1 MATKRTRKRT
11 AKKRGR
17 PAKKQESAD
26 FLSKYAVNIVGI
38 VMAVWALLGL
48 FQAGIVGIF
57 IINLTRIFVG
67 ALYPIGLAAIMAGG
81 IWLAGFSRLPKVK
94 WRHLFGTCMILLGI
108 LTILSLA
115 EYFQTAQPV
124 DFVTVNWG
132 KLTDDMT
139 SSNTTS
145 NIGGGILSAIC
156 FVFLHMLVGN
166 IGVGIVS
173 VLLIVAGG
181 FVLFNISFN
190 KAFIGIRKAVTVGF
204 QTAVEIKDRV
214 SRFKANRSSSKPA
227 GEIPKKEVSS
237 PKQPKSSEEQQSFS
251 TSAITIS
258 GMPVADEAKQQ
269 PASSAAAKKDTAEKP
284 AKKQASDV
292 DLVNVQEDDS
302 YRLPTPDLLTQMS
315 QDDQS
320 GELKSIDHNAKVL
333 QKTLDS
339 FGVKAEIKHV
349 SLGPS
354 VTKYE
359 IHPDIG
365 VKVSRIV
372 NLADDIALALAAK
385 DIRIEAPIPGKSLV
399 GIEVPNRKIATVSFR
414 DVVEHQPDRHGHLL
428 QVPLGKDVNGNV
440 ITADLTK
447 MPHLLIAGSTGSGK
461 SVAINGIITSILLNA
476 RPSQV
481 KLMLIDPKKVELG
494 VYNGIPHLLSPVVSE
509 PKKAARA
516 LQKVV
521 SEMENRYELFAKYGQ
536 RKISTFNEFAAKN
549 NQENDVK
556 IQPMPYIVVIVDE
569 LADLMMTVSN
579 DVEAAI
585 IRLAQMGR
593 AAGIHMILATQ
604 RPSVDVIT
612 GLIKANVPSR
622 IAFAVS
628 SGIDSRTII
637 DTNGAEKLLG
647 RGDMLFLPIDSNT
660 PIRVQG
666 AFIPDKDVSRVVKF
680 ITDQQSADYDE
691 SMMVSDE
698 EIKQE
703 DEADSEDDLFD
714 DALSFVVNEQKAS
727 TSLLQRHFRI
737 GYNRAARLIDDLENR
752 GYIGPQNGS
761 KLGRFLKRN
770 RFEITLM
777 MANKKGRH
785 QFNLMSSLVY

>member
-1 MATKRTRKRT
+1 MKTKRTKQT
-11 AKKRGR
+11 SSKPVKKRGR
-17 PAKKQESAD
+17 PRKTTKKTGGQSS
-26 FLSKYAVNIVGI
+26 FLQKYTVNVIGGVVAI
-38 VMAVWALLGL
+38 LALLGL
-48 FQAGIVGIF
+48 FQAGIVGTLM
-57 IINLTRIFVG
+57 INIAKLFVG
-67 ALYPIGLAAIMAGG
+67 SLYPVFLLVG
-81 IWLAGFSRLPKVK
+81 IVVGIFLAGFSRFPKIPAK
-94 WRHLFGTCMILLGI
+94 YTWGTVLILLGVLLW
-108 LTILSLA
+108 LTLI
-115 EYFQTAQPV
+115 EYIQAAQPV
-124 DFVTVNWG
+124 DFINFNWQ
-132 KLTDDMT
+132 KLVDDVV
-139 SSNTTS
+139 SSNSDS
-145 NIGGGILSAIC
+145 NIGGGILAT
-156 FVFLHMLVGN
+156 
-166 IGVGIVS
+166 IGFYLAHVLFGKIGTGIVAS
-173 VLLIVAGG
+173 LIILIGG
-181 FVLFNISFN
+181 FILFDISFAKIFTGLRTCLTFIKTRAAAIRQQTDQKGSKKSARQPSPTTAANHPQTVEQPQNDDSEPN
-190 KAFIGIRKAVTVGF
+190 KLSA
-204 QTAVEIKDRV
+204 
-214 SRFKANRSSSKPA
+214 
-227 GEIPKKEVSS
+227 
-237 PKQPKSSEEQQSFS
+237 
-251 TSAITIS
+251 SAITIS
-258 GMPVADEAKQQ
+258 GMPVSDEAKQ
-269 PASSAAAKKDTAEKP
+269 SSKTVSKPTPLQESEK
-284 AKKQASDV
+284 ADDSADV
-292 DLVNVQEDDS
+292 NLVDVKEDDA
-302 YRLPTPDLLTQMS
+302 YKLPTTDLLTQIP

-320 GELKSIDHNAKVL
+320 SELQSIDHNAQVL

-359 IHPDIG
+359 LHPDIG

-385 DIRIEAPIPGKSLV
+385 DIRIEAPIPGKSLI

-414 DVVEHQPDRHGHLL
+414 DVVEHQPDNHGHVL

-461 SVAINGIITSILLNA
+461 SVAINGIITSILLHA
-476 RPSQV
+476 KPSQV

-521 SEMENRYELFAKYGQ
+521 SEMENRYELFAKFGQ
-536 RKISTFNEFAAKN
+536 RKISTYNDFVAKN
-549 NQENDVK
+549 NRENDTK

-698 EIKQE
+698 EIKEEDQE
-703 DEADSEDDLFD
+703 DSEDDLFN
-714 DALSFVVNEQKAS
+714 DALAFVVDQQKAS

-737 GYNRAARLIDDLENR
+737 GYNRAARLIDDLEKR
-752 GYIGPQNGS
+752 GYIGPQDGS
-761 KLGRFLKRN
+761 RPR
-770 RFEITLM
+770 
-777 MANKKGRH
+777 
-785 QFNLMSSLVY
+785 QVYKEKQE

>member
-1 MATKRTRKRT
+1 MKTKRTRSKSI
-11 AKKRGR
+11 KKRGR
-17 PAKKQESAD
+17 PTKTTKKPSNQSS
-26 FLSKYAVNIVGI
+26 FLQKYAINLIGGVVAIL
-38 VMAVWALLGL
+38 ALLGL
-48 FQAGIVGIF
+48 FQAGIVGTLM
-57 IINLTRIFVG
+57 INIAKLFVG
-67 ALYPIGLAAIMAGG
+67 SLFPVFLLVG
-81 IWLAGFSRLPKVK
+81 IVVGIFLAGFSRLPKIPARYG
-94 WRHLFGTCMILLGI
+94 WGTVLILLGLLLW
-108 LTILSLA
+108 LTLI
-115 EYFQTAQPV
+115 EYLQAAQPV
-124 DFVTVNWG
+124 DFINFNWQ
-132 KLTDDMT
+132 KLVDDVA
-139 SSNTTS
+139 SSNSDS
-145 NIGGGILSAIC
+145 NIGGGILATII
-156 FVFLHMLVGN
+156 FYLAHVLFGK
-166 IGVGIVS
+166 IGTGIVAS
-173 VLLIVAGG
+173 LIILIGG
-181 FVLFNISFN
+181 FILFDISFAKLFTGLRACLMFVKARIAAVRQHTAQKQTKKPN
-190 KAFIGIRKAVTVGF
+190 K
-204 QTAVEIKDRV
+204 QP
-214 SRFKANRSSSKPA
+214 SSSATISHPQSV
-227 GEIPKKEVSS
+227 EH
-237 PKQPKSSEEQQSFS
+237 PKSDDSEPNKLSA
-251 TSAITIS
+251 SAITIS
-258 GMPVADEAKQQ
+258 GMPVTDEAKQ
-269 PASSAAAKKDTAEKP
+269 PVKTPTKP
-284 AKKQASDV
+284 ATPKKAEEPDTSSEVNLVDV
-292 DLVNVQEDDS
+292 KEDDA
-302 YRLPTPDLLTQMS
+302 YRLPTTDLLTQIP

-320 GELKSIDHNAKVL
+320 GELQSIDHNAQVL

-359 IHPDIG
+359 LHPDIG

-385 DIRIEAPIPGKSLV
+385 DIRIEAPIPGKSLI

-414 DVVEHQPDRHGHLL
+414 DVVEHQPDNHGHVL

-461 SVAINGIITSILLNA
+461 SVAINGIITSILLHA
-476 RPSQV
+476 KPSQV

-521 SEMENRYELFAKYGQ
+521 SEMENRYELFAKFGQ
-536 RKISTFNEFAAKN
+536 RKISTYNDFVAKN
-549 NQENDVK
+549 NRENDTK

-698 EIKQE
+698 EIKEEDQE
-703 DEADSEDDLFD
+703 DSEDDLFN
-714 DALSFVVNEQKAS
+714 DALDFVVDQQKAS

-737 GYNRAARLIDDLENR
+737 GYNRAARLIDDLEKR
-752 GYIGPQNGS
+752 GYIGPQDGS
-761 KLGRFLKRN
+761 RPR
-770 RFEITLM
+770 
-777 MANKKGRH
+777 
-785 QFNLMSSLVY
+785 QVYKQKQK

>member
-1 MATKRTRKRT
+1 MKTKRTPKKT
-11 AKKRGR
+11 VKKRGR
-17 PAKKQESAD
+17 PRKSTKTSKRQSN
-26 FLSKYAVNIVGI
+26 FLSKYAVNIIGAVGAI
-38 VMAVWALLGL
+38 LALLGL
-48 FQAGIVGIF
+48 FQAGIVGTF
-57 IINLTRIFVG
+57 MINVARIFVG
-67 ALYPIGLAAIMAGG
+67 SLYPILLLVAIVAGT
-81 IWLAGFSRLPKVK
+81 WLAGFSRFPKIPAK
-94 WRHLFGTCMILLGI
+94 YTLGTLLILLGI
-108 LTILSLA
+108 LIWLTLI
-115 EYFQTAQPV
+115 EYVQAAQPV
-124 DFVTVNWG
+124 DFINFNWE
-132 KLTDDMT
+132 KLVDDIV
-139 SSNTTS
+139 SSNDDS
-145 NIGGGILSAIC
+145 NIGGGILATA
-156 FVFLHMLVGN
+156 VFYVLHLLFGK
-166 IGVGIVS
+166 IGTGIVAS
-173 VLLIVAGG
+173 LVIIFGG
-181 FVLFNISFN
+181 FVLFDISFA
-190 KAFIGIRKAVTVGF
+190 KVFVAVRTCLTFLKEQIVKVG
-204 QTAVEIKDRV
+204 QR
-214 SRFKANRSSSKPA
+214 RGQKPA
-227 GEIPKKEVSS
+227 KMPVKRSNDKSEDEPVRPAEPVESS
-237 PKQPKSSEEQQSFS
+237 DNGSNKLSGSS
-251 TSAITIS
+251 ITIS
-258 GMPVADEAKQQ
+258 GMPVTDDDKQPDKPETKKPQ
-269 PASSAAAKKDTAEKP
+269 PKESEPDDST
-284 AKKQASDV
+284 DV
-292 DLVNVQEDDS
+292 DLVDVKEDDS
-302 YRLPTPDLLTQMS
+302 YKLPSTDLLTQIPH
-315 QDDQS
+315 DDQS
-320 GELKSIDHNAKVL
+320 GELKSIDHNAQVL

-359 IHPDIG
+359 LHPDIG

-372 NLADDIALALAAK
+372 NLSDDIALALAAK
-385 DIRIEAPIPGKSLV
+385 DIRIEAPIPGKSLI

-414 DVVEHQPDRHGHLL
+414 DVVEHQPDNHGHVL

-461 SVAINGIITSILLNA
+461 SVAINGIITSILLHA
-476 RPSQV
+476 KPSQV

-521 SEMENRYELFAKYGQ
+521 SEMENRYELFAKFGQ
-536 RKISTFNEFAAKN
+536 RKISTYNEFVAKN
-549 NQENDVK
+549 NRENDTK

-666 AFIPDKDVSRVVKF
+666 AFISDQDVSRVVKF

-698 EIKQE
+698 EIKEEDQE
-703 DEADSEDDLFD
+703 DSEDELFG
-714 DALSFVVNEQKAS
+714 DALDFVVDQQKAS

-737 GYNRAARLIDDLENR
+737 GYNRAARLIDDLEKR
-752 GYIGPQNGS
+752 GYIGPQDGS
-761 KLGRFLKRN
+761 RPRQVYKD
-770 RFEITLM
+770 
-777 MANKKGRH
+777 KKE
-785 QFNLMSSLVY
+785 

>member
-1 MATKRTRKRT
+1 MKTKRTKQT
-11 AKKRGR
+11 SSKPVKKRGR
-17 PAKKQESAD
+17 PRKTTKKTGGQSS
-26 FLSKYAVNIVGI
+26 FLQKYTVNVIGGVVAI
-38 VMAVWALLGL
+38 LALLGL
-48 FQAGIVGIF
+48 FQAGIVGTLM
-57 IINLTRIFVG
+57 INIAKLFVG
-67 ALYPIGLAAIMAGG
+67 SLYPVFLLVG
-81 IWLAGFSRLPKVK
+81 IVVGVFLAGFSRFPKIPAK
-94 WRHLFGTCMILLGI
+94 YTWGTALILLGVLLW
-108 LTILSLA
+108 LTLI
-115 EYFQTAQPV
+115 EYIQAAQPV
-124 DFVTVNWG
+124 DFINFNWQ
-132 KLTDDMT
+132 KLVDDVV
-139 SSNTTS
+139 SSNSDS
-145 NIGGGILSAIC
+145 NIGGGILATI
-156 FVFLHMLVGN
+156 VFYLAHVLFGK
-166 IGVGIVS
+166 IGTGIVAS
-173 VLLIVAGG
+173 LIILIGG
-181 FVLFNISFN
+181 FILFDISFA
-190 KAFIGIRKAVTVGF
+190 KIFMGLRTCLTFIKTRAAAIRQ
-204 QTAVEIKDRV
+204 QTDQK
-214 SRFKANRSSSKPA
+214 RSKKPA
-227 GEIPKKEVSS
+227 
-237 PKQPKSSEEQQSFS
+237 KQPSSATAANHPQTVEQPQNDDSEPNKLS
-251 TSAITIS
+251 ASAITIS
-258 GMPVADEAKQQ
+258 GMPVTDEAKQSRK
-269 PASSAAAKKDTAEKP
+269 PVSKPTPPKESEKADDSA
-284 AKKQASDV
+284 DV
-292 DLVNVQEDDS
+292 NLVDVKEDDA
-302 YRLPTPDLLTQMS
+302 YKLPTTDLLTQIP

-320 GELKSIDHNAKVL
+320 SELQSIDHNAQVL

-359 IHPDIG
+359 LHPDIG

-385 DIRIEAPIPGKSLV
+385 DIRIEAPIPGKSLI

-414 DVVEHQPDRHGHLL
+414 DVVEHQPDNHGHVL

-461 SVAINGIITSILLNA
+461 SVAINGIITSILLHA
-476 RPSQV
+476 KPSQV

-521 SEMENRYELFAKYGQ
+521 SEMENRYELFAKFGQ
-536 RKISTFNEFAAKN
+536 RKISTYNDFVAKN
-549 NQENDVK
+549 NRENDTK

-698 EIKQE
+698 EIKEEDQE
-703 DEADSEDDLFD
+703 DSEDDLFN
-714 DALSFVVNEQKAS
+714 DALAFVVDQQKAS

-737 GYNRAARLIDDLENR
+737 GYNRAARLIDDLEKR
-752 GYIGPQNGS
+752 GYIGPQDGS
-761 KLGRFLKRN
+761 RPR
-770 RFEITLM
+770 
-777 MANKKGRH
+777 
-785 QFNLMSSLVY
+785 QVYKEKQE

>member
-1 MATKRTRKRT
+1 MKTKRTRSKSI
-11 AKKRGR
+11 KKRGR
-17 PAKKQESAD
+17 PTKTTKKPSNQSS
-26 FLSKYAVNIVGI
+26 FLQKYAINLIGGVVAIL
-38 VMAVWALLGL
+38 ALLGL
-48 FQAGIVGIF
+48 FQAGIVGTLM
-57 IINLTRIFVG
+57 INIAKLFVG
-67 ALYPIGLAAIMAGG
+67 SLFPVFLLVG
-81 IWLAGFSRLPKVK
+81 IVVGIFLAGFSRLPKIPARYG
-94 WRHLFGTCMILLGI
+94 WGTVLILLGLLLW
-108 LTILSLA
+108 LTLI
-115 EYFQTAQPV
+115 EYLQAAQPV
-124 DFVTVNWG
+124 DFINFNWQ
-132 KLTDDMT
+132 KLVDDVA
-139 SSNTTS
+139 SSNSDS
-145 NIGGGILSAIC
+145 NIGGGILATII
-156 FVFLHMLVGN
+156 FYLAHVLFGK
-166 IGVGIVS
+166 IGTGIVAN
-173 VLLIVAGG
+173 LIILIGG
-181 FVLFNISFN
+181 FILFDISFAKLFTGLRACLMFVKARIAAVRQHTAQKQTKKPN
-190 KAFIGIRKAVTVGF
+190 K
-204 QTAVEIKDRV
+204 QP
-214 SRFKANRSSSKPA
+214 SSSATISHPQSV
-227 GEIPKKEVSS
+227 EH
-237 PKQPKSSEEQQSFS
+237 PKSDDSEPNKLSA
-251 TSAITIS
+251 SAITIS
-258 GMPVADEAKQQ
+258 GMPVTDEAKQ
-269 PASSAAAKKDTAEKP
+269 PVKTPTKP
-284 AKKQASDV
+284 ATPKKAEEPDTSSEVNLVDV
-292 DLVNVQEDDS
+292 KEDDA
-302 YRLPTPDLLTQMS
+302 YRLPTTDLLTQIP

-320 GELKSIDHNAKVL
+320 GELQSIDHNAQVL

-359 IHPDIG
+359 LHPDIG

-385 DIRIEAPIPGKSLV
+385 DIRIEAPIPGKSLI

-414 DVVEHQPDRHGHLL
+414 DVIEHQPDNHGHVL

-461 SVAINGIITSILLNA
+461 SVAINGIITSILLHA
-476 RPSQV
+476 KPSQV

-521 SEMENRYELFAKYGQ
+521 SEMENRYELFAKFGQ
-536 RKISTFNEFAAKN
+536 RKISTYNDFVAKN
-549 NQENDVK
+549 NRENDTK

-680 ITDQQSADYDE
+680 ITDQQSANYDE
-691 SMMVSDE
+691 SMMVSNE
-698 EIKQE
+698 EIKEEDQE
-703 DEADSEDDLFD
+703 DSEDDLFN
-714 DALSFVVNEQKAS
+714 DALDFVVDQQKAS

-737 GYNRAARLIDDLENR
+737 GYNRAARLIDDLEKR
-752 GYIGPQNGS
+752 GYIGPQDGS
-761 KLGRFLKRN
+761 RPR
-770 RFEITLM
+770 
-777 MANKKGRH
+777 
-785 QFNLMSSLVY
+785 QVYKQKQK

>member
-1 MATKRTRKRT
+1 MKTKRTKQT
-11 AKKRGR
+11 SSKPVKKRGR
-17 PAKKQESAD
+17 PRKTTKKTGGQSS
-26 FLSKYAVNIVGI
+26 FLQKYTVNVIGGVVAI
-38 VMAVWALLGL
+38 LALLGL
-48 FQAGIVGIF
+48 FQAGIVGTLM
-57 IINLTRIFVG
+57 INIAKLFVG
-67 ALYPIGLAAIMAGG
+67 SLYPVFLLVG
-81 IWLAGFSRLPKVK
+81 IVVGIFLAGFSRFPKIPAK
-94 WRHLFGTCMILLGI
+94 YTWGTVLILLGVLLW
-108 LTILSLA
+108 LTLI
-115 EYFQTAQPV
+115 EYIQAAQPV
-124 DFVTVNWG
+124 DFINFNWQ
-132 KLTDDMT
+132 KLVDDVV
-139 SSNTTS
+139 SSNSDS
-145 NIGGGILSAIC
+145 NIGGGILAT
-156 FVFLHMLVGN
+156 
-166 IGVGIVS
+166 IGFYLAHVLFGKIGTGIVAS
-173 VLLIVAGG
+173 LIILIGG
-181 FVLFNISFN
+181 FILFDISFAKIFTGLRTCLTFIKTRAAAIRQQTDQKQSKKSARQPSPTTAANHPQTVEQPQNDDSEPN
-190 KAFIGIRKAVTVGF
+190 KLSA
-204 QTAVEIKDRV
+204 
-214 SRFKANRSSSKPA
+214 
-227 GEIPKKEVSS
+227 
-237 PKQPKSSEEQQSFS
+237 
-251 TSAITIS
+251 SAITIS
-258 GMPVADEAKQQ
+258 GMPVSDEAKQ
-269 PASSAAAKKDTAEKP
+269 SSKTVSKPTPLQESEK
-284 AKKQASDV
+284 ADDSADV
-292 DLVNVQEDDS
+292 NLVDVKEDDA
-302 YRLPTPDLLTQMS
+302 YKLPTTDLLTQIP

-320 GELKSIDHNAKVL
+320 SELQSIDHNAQVL

-359 IHPDIG
+359 LHPDIG

-385 DIRIEAPIPGKSLV
+385 DIRIEAPIPGKSLI

-414 DVVEHQPDRHGHLL
+414 DVVEHQPDNHGHVL

-461 SVAINGIITSILLNA
+461 SVAINGIITSILLHA
-476 RPSQV
+476 KPSQV

-521 SEMENRYELFAKYGQ
+521 SEMENRYELFAKFGQ
-536 RKISTFNEFAAKN
+536 RKISTYNDFVAKN
-549 NQENDVK
+549 NRENDTK

-698 EIKQE
+698 EIKEEDQE
-703 DEADSEDDLFD
+703 DSEDDLFN
-714 DALSFVVNEQKAS
+714 DALAFVVDQQKAS

-737 GYNRAARLIDDLENR
+737 GYNRAARLIDDLEKR
-752 GYIGPQNGS
+752 GYIGPQDGS
-761 KLGRFLKRN
+761 RPR
-770 RFEITLM
+770 
-777 MANKKGRH
+777 
-785 QFNLMSSLVY
+785 QVYKEKQE

>member
-1 MATKRTRKRT
+1 MKTKRTKRT
-11 AKKRGR
+11 KQISSKPVKKRGR
-17 PAKKQESAD
+17 PRKTGGQSS
-26 FLSKYAVNIVGI
+26 FLQKYTVNVIGGVVAI
-38 VMAVWALLGL
+38 LALLGL
-48 FQAGIVGIF
+48 FQAGIVGTLM
-57 IINLTRIFVG
+57 INIAKLFVG
-67 ALYPIGLAAIMAGG
+67 SLYPVFLLVG
-81 IWLAGFSRLPKVK
+81 IVVGVFLAGFSRFPKIPAK
-94 WRHLFGTCMILLGI
+94 YTWGTVLILLGVLLW
-108 LTILSLA
+108 LTLI
-115 EYFQTAQPV
+115 EYIQAAQPV
-124 DFVTVNWG
+124 DFINFNWQ
-132 KLTDDMT
+132 KLVDDVV
-139 SSNTTS
+139 SSNSDS
-145 NIGGGILSAIC
+145 NIGGGILATI
-156 FVFLHMLVGN
+156 VFYLAHVLFGK
-166 IGVGIVS
+166 IGTGIVAS
-173 VLLIVAGG
+173 LIILIGG
-181 FVLFNISFN
+181 FILFDISFA
-190 KAFIGIRKAVTVGF
+190 KIFTGLRTCLTFIKTRAAAIRQ
-204 QTAVEIKDRV
+204 QTDQKR
-214 SRFKANRSSSKPA
+214 
-227 GEIPKKEVSS
+227 PKK
-237 PKQPKSSEEQQSFS
+237 PTKQPSPSTAANHPQTVEQPQNDDSEPNKLSA
-251 TSAITIS
+251 SAITIS
-258 GMPVADEAKQQ
+258 GMPVSDEAKQ
-269 PASSAAAKKDTAEKP
+269 SSKP
-284 AKKQASDV
+284 ATKPTPPKESEKADDSADV
-292 DLVNVQEDDS
+292 NLVDVKEDDA
-302 YRLPTPDLLTQMS
+302 YKLPTTDLLTQIP

-320 GELKSIDHNAKVL
+320 SELQSIDHNAQVL

-359 IHPDIG
+359 LHPDIG

-385 DIRIEAPIPGKSLV
+385 DIRIEAPIPGKSLI

-414 DVVEHQPDRHGHLL
+414 DVVEHQPDNHGHVL

-461 SVAINGIITSILLNA
+461 SVAINGIITSILLHA
-476 RPSQV
+476 KPSQV

-521 SEMENRYELFAKYGQ
+521 SEMENRYELFAKFGQ
-536 RKISTFNEFAAKN
+536 RKISTYNDFVAKN
-549 NQENDVK
+549 NRENDTK

-698 EIKQE
+698 EIKEEDQE
-703 DEADSEDDLFD
+703 DSEDDLFN
-714 DALSFVVNEQKAS
+714 DALAFVVDQQKAS

-737 GYNRAARLIDDLENR
+737 GYNRAARLIDDLEKR
-752 GYIGPQNGS
+752 GYIGPQDGS
-761 KLGRFLKRN
+761 RPR
-770 RFEITLM
+770 
-777 MANKKGRH
+777 
-785 QFNLMSSLVY
+785 QVYKEKQE

>member
-761 KLGRFLKRN
+761 KPREVF
-770 RFEITLM
+770 
-777 MANKKGRH
+777 KKK
-785 QFNLMSSLVY
+785 SV

>member
-1 MATKRTRKRT
+1 MKTKRTPKKT
-11 AKKRGR
+11 ARKRGR
-17 PAKKQESAD
+17 PRKIVNKSNRQSS
-26 FLSKYAVNIVGI
+26 FLQKYSVNIIGGI
-38 VMAVWALLGL
+38 SAILALLGL
-48 FQAGIVGIF
+48 LQAGIVGTF
-57 IINLTRIFVG
+57 MINVARIFVG
-67 ALYPIGLAAIMAGG
+67 SLYPLLLLLVIVGG
-81 IWLAGFSRLPKVK
+81 VWLAGFSKLPKVPARYT
-94 WRHLFGTCMILLGI
+94 WGTILVFVGI
-108 LTILSLA
+108 LIWLTLV
-115 EYFQTAQPV
+115 EYIQAAQPV
-124 DFVTVNWG
+124 NFINFNWG
-132 KLTDDMT
+132 KLVDDIA
-139 SSNTTS
+139 SSNSDS
-145 NIGGGILSAIC
+145 NIGGGILATILFYVSHLL
-156 FVFLHMLVGN
+156 FGK
-166 IGVGIVS
+166 IGTGIVAS
-173 VLLIVAGG
+173 FIILSGG
-181 FVLFNISFN
+181 FVLFDISFAKIFTALRTCLTFMKTN
-190 KAFIGIRKAVTVGF
+190 FAKARQHSAHK
-204 QTAVEIKDRV
+204 
-214 SRFKANRSSSKPA
+214 RS
-227 GEIPKKEVSS
+227 
-237 PKQPKSSEEQQSFS
+237 KQPAEPLPTTTQDSAPESSDEQVNKLSPS
-251 TSAITIS
+251 TITIS
-258 GMPVADEAKQQ
+258 GMPVPDETKQEAK
-269 PASSAAAKKDTAEKP
+269 SSPQKSAPKEDENVDDS
-284 AKKQASDV
+284 SDV
-292 DLVNVQEDDS
+292 DLVDVKEDDS
-302 YRLPTPDLLTQMS
+302 YKLPTADLLTQIP

-320 GELKSIDHNAKVL
+320 SELQSIDHNAQVL

-359 IHPDIG
+359 LHPDIG

-385 DIRIEAPIPGKSLV
+385 DIRIEAPIPGKSLI

-414 DVVEHQPDRHGHLL
+414 DVVEHQPDNRGHVL

-461 SVAINGIITSILLNA
+461 SVAINGIITSILLHA
-476 RPSQV
+476 KPSQV

-521 SEMENRYELFAKYGQ
+521 SEMENRYELFAKFGQ
-536 RKISTFNEFAAKN
+536 RKISTYNDFVAKN
-549 NQENDVK
+549 NRENDTK

-666 AFIPDKDVSRVVKF
+666 AFISDKDVSRVVKF

-698 EIKQE
+698 EIKEEDQE
-703 DEADSEDDLFD
+703 DSEDELFD
-714 DALSFVVNEQKAS
+714 DALEFVVDQQKAS

-737 GYNRAARLIDDLENR
+737 GYNRAARLIDDLEKR
-752 GYIGPQNGS
+752 GYIGPQDGS
-761 KLGRFLKRN
+761 RPR
-770 RFEITLM
+770 
-777 MANKKGRH
+777 
-785 QFNLMSSLVY
+785 QVYKEKSE

>member
-1 MATKRTRKRT
+1 MKTKRTKQT
-11 AKKRGR
+11 SSKPVKKRGR
-17 PAKKQESAD
+17 PRKTTKKTGGQSS
-26 FLSKYAVNIVGI
+26 FLQKYTVNVIGGVVAI
-38 VMAVWALLGL
+38 LALLGL
-48 FQAGIVGIF
+48 FQAGIVGTLM
-57 IINLTRIFVG
+57 INIAKLFVG
-67 ALYPIGLAAIMAGG
+67 SLYPVFLLVG
-81 IWLAGFSRLPKVK
+81 IVVGIFLAGFSRFPKIPAK
-94 WRHLFGTCMILLGI
+94 YTWGTVLILLGVLLW
-108 LTILSLA
+108 LTLI
-115 EYFQTAQPV
+115 EYIQAAQPV
-124 DFVTVNWG
+124 DFINFNWQ
-132 KLTDDMT
+132 KLVDDVV
-139 SSNTTS
+139 SSNSDS
-145 NIGGGILSAIC
+145 NIGGGILAT
-156 FVFLHMLVGN
+156 
-166 IGVGIVS
+166 IGFYLAHVLFGKIGTGIVAS
-173 VLLIVAGG
+173 LIILIGG
-181 FVLFNISFN
+181 FILFDISFAKIFTGLRTCLTFIKTRAAAIRQQTDQKRSKKSARQPSPTTAANHLQTVEQPQNDDSEPN
-190 KAFIGIRKAVTVGF
+190 KLSA
-204 QTAVEIKDRV
+204 
-214 SRFKANRSSSKPA
+214 
-227 GEIPKKEVSS
+227 
-237 PKQPKSSEEQQSFS
+237 
-251 TSAITIS
+251 SAITIS
-258 GMPVADEAKQQ
+258 GMPVSDEAKQ
-269 PASSAAAKKDTAEKP
+269 SSKTVSKPTPLQESEK
-284 AKKQASDV
+284 ADDSADV
-292 DLVNVQEDDS
+292 NLVDVKEDDA
-302 YRLPTPDLLTQMS
+302 YKLPTTDLLTQIP

-320 GELKSIDHNAKVL
+320 SELQSIDHNAQVL

-359 IHPDIG
+359 LHPDIG

-385 DIRIEAPIPGKSLV
+385 DIRIEAPIPGKSLI

-414 DVVEHQPDRHGHLL
+414 DVVEHQPDNHGHVL

-461 SVAINGIITSILLNA
+461 SVAINGIITSILLHA
-476 RPSQV
+476 KPSQV

-521 SEMENRYELFAKYGQ
+521 SEMENRYELFAKFGQ
-536 RKISTFNEFAAKN
+536 RKISTYNDFVAKN
-549 NQENDVK
+549 NRENDTK

-698 EIKQE
+698 EIKEEDQE
-703 DEADSEDDLFD
+703 DSEDDLFN
-714 DALSFVVNEQKAS
+714 DALAFVVDQQKAS

-737 GYNRAARLIDDLENR
+737 GYNRAARLIDDLEKR
-752 GYIGPQNGS
+752 GYIGPQDGS
-761 KLGRFLKRN
+761 RPR
-770 RFEITLM
+770 
-777 MANKKGRH
+777 
-785 QFNLMSSLVY
+785 QVYKEKQE

>member
-1 MATKRTRKRT
+1 MATKRVRKKTSR
-11 AKKRGR
+11 KPRKIQVKRQG
-17 PAKKQESAD
+17 
-26 FLSKYAVNIVGI
+26 FLAKYALNLTGAIIAGL
-38 VMAVWALLGL
+38 ALLGL
-48 FQAGIVGIF
+48 FRAGIIGVL
-57 IINLTRIFVG
+57 IINLVRILVG
-67 ALYPIGLAAIMAGG
+67 SLYPLALVGMISVG
-81 IWLAGFSRLPKVK
+81 IILAGFSKLPKIK
-94 WRHLFGTCMILLGI
+94 MKYWLGGLLLLVGLLVW
-108 LTILSLA
+108 LTLI
-115 EYFQTAQPV
+115 EYIQTAQPV
-124 DFVTVNWG
+124 AFSSVNWG
-132 KLTDDMT
+132 KLVDDMA
-139 SSNTTS
+139 SANTTA
-145 NIGGGILSAIC
+145 NIGGGMLATWIFAGLN
-156 FVFLHMLVGN
+156 FLLGK
-166 IGVGIVS
+166 IGVGMLATLAI
-173 VLLIVAGG
+173 IAGI
-181 FVLFNISFN
+181 FVLFGVSFGKLFVGLHKGLIICKKSLVTLATKFKQARN
-190 KAFIGIRKAVTVGF
+190 KRQSTPRPTSHESESTSLTTDTPEMQSA
-204 QTAVEIKDRV
+204 QT
-214 SRFKANRSSSKPA
+214 
-227 GEIPKKEVSS
+227 PK
-237 PKQPKSSEEQQSFS
+237 FS
-251 TSAITIS
+251 TSTITIS
-258 GMPVADEAKQQ
+258 GMPIAKDAADQAEAN
-269 PASSAAAKKDTAEKP
+269 AAQSKEPTKAEADDK
-284 AKKQASDV
+284 SDV
-292 DLVNVQEDDS
+292 DLVDVQEDDS
-302 YRLPTPDLLTQMS
+302 YQLPTKDLLTKIPQG
-315 QDDQS
+315 DQS
-320 GELKSIDHNAKVL
+320 SELKSIDHNAQVL

-359 IHPDIG
+359 LHPDIG

-385 DIRIEAPIPGKSLV
+385 DIRIEAPIPGKSLI
-399 GIEVPNRKIATVSFR
+399 GIEVPNKKIATVSFR
-414 DVVEHQPDRHGHLL
+414 DVVEHQPDNHGHLL

-476 RPSQV
+476 KPSQV

-521 SEMENRYELFAKYGQ
+521 SEMENRYELFAKFGQ
-536 RKISTFNEFAAKN
+536 RKISTYNEFVAKN
-549 NQENDVK
+549 NRENETK

-647 RGDMLFLPIDSNT
+647 RGDMLFLPIDANT

-666 AFIPDKDVSRVVKF
+666 AFIPDQDVAKVVSF

-703 DEADSEDDLFD
+703 DQAESEDDLFD
-714 DALSFVVNEQKAS
+714 DALAFVVDQQKAS

-737 GYNRAARLIDDLENR
+737 GYNRAARLIDDLEQR
-752 GYIGPQNGS
+752 GYIGPQDGS
-761 KLGRFLKRN
+761 RPRQVYKEK
-770 RFEITLM
+770 
-777 MANKKGRH
+777 
-785 QFNLMSSLVY
+785 SS

>member
-1 MATKRTRKRT
+1 MKTKRTKQT
-11 AKKRGR
+11 SSKPVKKRGR
-17 PAKKQESAD
+17 PRKTTKKTGGQSS
-26 FLSKYAVNIVGI
+26 FLQKYTVNVIGGVVAI
-38 VMAVWALLGL
+38 LALLGL
-48 FQAGIVGIF
+48 FQAGIVGTLM
-57 IINLTRIFVG
+57 INIAKLFVG
-67 ALYPIGLAAIMAGG
+67 SLYPVFLLVG
-81 IWLAGFSRLPKVK
+81 IVVGIFLAGFSRFPKIPAK
-94 WRHLFGTCMILLGI
+94 YTWGTVLILLGVLLW
-108 LTILSLA
+108 LTLI
-115 EYFQTAQPV
+115 EYIQAAQPV
-124 DFVTVNWG
+124 DFINFNWQ
-132 KLTDDMT
+132 KLVDDVV
-139 SSNTTS
+139 SSNSDS
-145 NIGGGILSAIC
+145 NIGGGILAT
-156 FVFLHMLVGN
+156 
-166 IGVGIVS
+166 IGFYLAHVLFGKIGTGIVAS
-173 VLLIVAGG
+173 LIILIGG
-181 FVLFNISFN
+181 FILFDISFAKIFTGLRTCLTFIKTRAAAIRQQTDQKRSKKSARQPSPTTAANHPQTVEQPQNDDSEPN
-190 KAFIGIRKAVTVGF
+190 KLSA
-204 QTAVEIKDRV
+204 
-214 SRFKANRSSSKPA
+214 
-227 GEIPKKEVSS
+227 
-237 PKQPKSSEEQQSFS
+237 
-251 TSAITIS
+251 SAITIS
-258 GMPVADEAKQQ
+258 GMPVSDEAKQ
-269 PASSAAAKKDTAEKP
+269 SSKTVSKPTPLQESEK
-284 AKKQASDV
+284 ADDSADV
-292 DLVNVQEDDS
+292 NLVDVKEDDA
-302 YRLPTPDLLTQMS
+302 YKLPTTDLLTQIP

-320 GELKSIDHNAKVL
+320 SELQSIDHNAQVL

-359 IHPDIG
+359 LHPDIG

-385 DIRIEAPIPGKSLV
+385 DIRIEAPIPGKSLI

-414 DVVEHQPDRHGHLL
+414 DVVEHQPDNHGHVL

-461 SVAINGIITSILLNA
+461 SVAINGIITSILLHA
-476 RPSQV
+476 KPSQV

-494 VYNGIPHLLSPVVSE
+494 VYNGIPHLVSPVVSE

-521 SEMENRYELFAKYGQ
+521 SEMENRYELFAKFGQ
-536 RKISTFNEFAAKN
+536 RKISTYNDFVAKN
-549 NQENDVK
+549 NRENDTK

-698 EIKQE
+698 EIKEEDQE
-703 DEADSEDDLFD
+703 DSEDDLFN
-714 DALSFVVNEQKAS
+714 DALAFVVDQQKAS

-737 GYNRAARLIDDLENR
+737 GYNRAARLIDDLEKR
-752 GYIGPQNGS
+752 GYIGPQDGS
-761 KLGRFLKRN
+761 RPR
-770 RFEITLM
+770 
-777 MANKKGRH
+777 
-785 QFNLMSSLVY
+785 QVYKEKQE

>member
-1 MATKRTRKRT
+1 MKTKRTRSKSI
-11 AKKRGR
+11 KKRGR
-17 PAKKQESAD
+17 PTKTTKKPSNQSS
-26 FLSKYAVNIVGI
+26 FLQKYAINLIGGVVAIL
-38 VMAVWALLGL
+38 ALLGL
-48 FQAGIVGIF
+48 FQAGIVGTLM
-57 IINLTRIFVG
+57 INIAKLFVG
-67 ALYPIGLAAIMAGG
+67 SLFPVFLLVG
-81 IWLAGFSRLPKVK
+81 IVVGIFLAGFSRLPKIPARYG
-94 WRHLFGTCMILLGI
+94 WGTVLILLGLLLW
-108 LTILSLA
+108 LTLI
-115 EYFQTAQPV
+115 EYLQAAQPV
-124 DFVTVNWG
+124 DFINFNWQ
-132 KLTDDMT
+132 KLVDDVA
-139 SSNTTS
+139 SSNSDS
-145 NIGGGILSAIC
+145 NIGGGILATII
-156 FVFLHMLVGN
+156 FYLVHVLFGK
-166 IGVGIVS
+166 IGTGIVAS
-173 VLLIVAGG
+173 LIILIGG
-181 FVLFNISFN
+181 FILFDISFAKLFTGLRACLMFVKARIAAVRQHTAQKQTKKPN
-190 KAFIGIRKAVTVGF
+190 K
-204 QTAVEIKDRV
+204 QP
-214 SRFKANRSSSKPA
+214 SSSATISHPQSV
-227 GEIPKKEVSS
+227 EH
-237 PKQPKSSEEQQSFS
+237 PKSDDSEPNKLSA
-251 TSAITIS
+251 SAITIS
-258 GMPVADEAKQQ
+258 GMPVTDEAKQ
-269 PASSAAAKKDTAEKP
+269 PVKTPTKP
-284 AKKQASDV
+284 ATLKKAEEPDTSSEVNLVDV
-292 DLVNVQEDDS
+292 KEDDA
-302 YRLPTPDLLTQMS
+302 YRLPTTDLLTQIP

-320 GELKSIDHNAKVL
+320 GELQSIDHNAQVL

-359 IHPDIG
+359 LHPDIG

-385 DIRIEAPIPGKSLV
+385 DIRIEAPIPGKSLI

-414 DVVEHQPDRHGHLL
+414 DVIEHQPDNHGHVL

-461 SVAINGIITSILLNA
+461 SVAINGIITSILLHA
-476 RPSQV
+476 KPSQV

-521 SEMENRYELFAKYGQ
+521 SEMENRYELFAKFGQ
-536 RKISTFNEFAAKN
+536 RKISTYNDFVAKN
-549 NQENDVK
+549 NRENDTK

-680 ITDQQSADYDE
+680 ITDQQSANYDE
-691 SMMVSDE
+691 SMMVSNE
-698 EIKQE
+698 EIKEEDQE
-703 DEADSEDDLFD
+703 DSEDDLFN
-714 DALSFVVNEQKAS
+714 DALDFVVDQQKAS

-737 GYNRAARLIDDLENR
+737 GYNRAARLIDDLEKR
-752 GYIGPQNGS
+752 GYIGPQDGS
-761 KLGRFLKRN
+761 RPR
-770 RFEITLM
+770 
-777 MANKKGRH
+777 
-785 QFNLMSSLVY
+785 QVYKQKQK

>member
-1 MATKRTRKRT
+1 MKTKRTKRT
-11 AKKRGR
+11 KQTSSKPVKKRGR
-17 PAKKQESAD
+17 PRKTTKKTGGQSS
-26 FLSKYAVNIVGI
+26 FLQKYTVNVIGGVVAI
-38 VMAVWALLGL
+38 LALLGL
-48 FQAGIVGIF
+48 FQAGIVGTLM
-57 IINLTRIFVG
+57 INIAKLFVG
-67 ALYPIGLAAIMAGG
+67 SLYPVFLLVG
-81 IWLAGFSRLPKVK
+81 IVVGVFLAGFSRFPKIPAK
-94 WRHLFGTCMILLGI
+94 YTWGTALILLGVLLW
-108 LTILSLA
+108 LTLI
-115 EYFQTAQPV
+115 EYIQAAQPV
-124 DFVTVNWG
+124 DFINFNWQ
-132 KLTDDMT
+132 KLVDDVV
-139 SSNTTS
+139 SSNSDS
-145 NIGGGILSAIC
+145 NIGGGILATI
-156 FVFLHMLVGN
+156 VFYLAHVLFGK
-166 IGVGIVS
+166 IGTGIVAS
-173 VLLIVAGG
+173 LIILIGG
-181 FVLFNISFN
+181 FILFDISFA
-190 KAFIGIRKAVTVGF
+190 KIFMGLRTCLTFIKTRAAAIRQ
-204 QTAVEIKDRV
+204 QTDQK
-214 SRFKANRSSSKPA
+214 RS
-227 GEIPKKEVSS
+227 KKTA
-237 PKQPKSSEEQQSFS
+237 KQPSSATAANHPQTVEQPQNDDSEPNKLS
-251 TSAITIS
+251 ASAITIS
-258 GMPVADEAKQQ
+258 GMPVTDEAKQSRK
-269 PASSAAAKKDTAEKP
+269 PVSKPTPPKESEKADDSA
-284 AKKQASDV
+284 DV
-292 DLVNVQEDDS
+292 NLVDVKEDDA
-302 YRLPTPDLLTQMS
+302 YKLPTTDLLTQIP

-320 GELKSIDHNAKVL
+320 SELQSIDHNAQVL

-359 IHPDIG
+359 LHPDIG

-385 DIRIEAPIPGKSLV
+385 DIRIEAPIPGKSLI

-414 DVVEHQPDRHGHLL
+414 DVVEHQPDNHGHVL

-461 SVAINGIITSILLNA
+461 SVAINGIITSILLHA
-476 RPSQV
+476 KPSQV

-521 SEMENRYELFAKYGQ
+521 SEMENRYELFAKFGQ
-536 RKISTFNEFAAKN
+536 RKISTYNDFVAKN
-549 NQENDVK
+549 NRENDTK

-698 EIKQE
+698 EIKEEDQE
-703 DEADSEDDLFD
+703 DSEDDLFN
-714 DALSFVVNEQKAS
+714 DALAFVVDQQKAS

-737 GYNRAARLIDDLENR
+737 GYNRAARLIDDLEKR
-752 GYIGPQNGS
+752 GYIGPQDGS
-761 KLGRFLKRN
+761 RPR
-770 RFEITLM
+770 
-777 MANKKGRH
+777 
-785 QFNLMSSLVY
+785 QVYKEKQE

>member
-1 MATKRTRKRT
+1 LYPLGLLT
-11 AKKRGR
+11 
-17 PAKKQESAD
+17 
-26 FLSKYAVNIVGI
+26 LIVG
-38 VMAVWALLGL
+38 GL
-48 FQAGIVGIF
+48 
-57 IINLTRIFVG
+57 
-67 ALYPIGLAAIMAGG
+67 
-81 IWLAGFSRLPKVK
+81 WLAGFSRLPKIK
-94 WRHLFGTCMILLGI
+94 GRHFLGI
-108 LTILSLA
+108 VMVVIGVLTFISLV
-115 EYFQTAQPV
+115 EYVQTAQPV
-124 DFVTVNWG
+124 EFVAVNWG
-132 KLTDDMT
+132 KLTDDMI

-156 FVFLHMLVGN
+156 FYLLHMLVGK
-166 IGVGIVS
+166 IGAGIIS
-173 VLLIVAGG
+173 GLLVVAGG
-181 FVLFNISFN
+181 FVLFNISFGN
-190 KAFIGIRKAVTVGF
+190 VFLAIHRTIAFIGHAFGEIQQKIHLLRVKEATVQPDLQAKQQPLKEQTDASKEEKAV
-204 QTAVEIKDRV
+204 
-214 SRFKANRSSSKPA
+214 KP
-227 GEIPKKEVSS
+227 K
-237 PKQPKSSEEQQSFS
+237 FS
-251 TSAITIS
+251 TSSITIS
-258 GMPVADEAKQQ
+258 GMPVSDEPKDDVKQ
-269 PASSAAAKKDTAEKP
+269 PPKESDTEPKP
-284 AKKQASDV
+284 EQDKSNDV

-302 YRLPTPDLLTQMS
+302 YKLPTSDLLTQMS

-333 QKTLDS
+333 QETLDS

-372 NLADDIALALAAK
+372 NLTDDIALALAAK

-399 GIEVPNRKIATVSFR
+399 GIEVPNKKIATVSFR
-414 DVVEHQPDRHGHLL
+414 DVVEHQPENHGHLL

-440 ITADLTK
+440 IAADLTK

-461 SVAINGIITSILLNA
+461 SVAINSIITSILLNA
-476 RPSQV
+476 KPSQV

-549 NQENDVK
+549 NKDNDVK

-703 DEADSEDDLFD
+703 DQQESEDDLFD
-714 DALSFVVNEQKAS
+714 DALEFVINEQKAS

-737 GYNRAARLIDDLENR
+737 GYNRAARLIDDLQNR

-761 KLGRFLKRN
+761 KPREVF
-770 RFEITLM
+770 
-777 MANKKGRH
+777 KKP
-785 QFNLMSSLVY
+785 

>member
-1 MATKRTRKRT
+1 MKTKRTPKKTTR
-11 AKKRGR
+11 KRGR
-17 PAKKQESAD
+17 PRKSSKNTKQST
-26 FLSKYAVNIVGI
+26 FLQKYAGNIIGGI
-38 VMAVWALLGL
+38 CAILALLGL
-48 FQAGIVGIF
+48 FQAGIVGTF
-57 IINLTRIFVG
+57 MINIARIFVG
-67 ALYPIGLAAIMAGG
+67 SLYPLFLLIGVIGG
-81 IWLAGFSRLPKVK
+81 LWLAGFSRLPKIK
-94 WRHLFGTCMILLGI
+94 GKYTWGTLLVLLGVLVW
-108 LTILSLA
+108 LTLI
-115 EYFQTAQPV
+115 EYLQAAQPV
-124 DFVTVNWG
+124 DFISFNWE
-132 KLTDDMT
+132 KLVDDVT
-139 SSNTTS
+139 SSNDDS
-145 NIGGGILSAIC
+145 NIGGGILATI
-156 FVFLHMLVGN
+156 VFYVFHLLFGK
-166 IGVGIVS
+166 IGTGIVS
-173 VLLIVAGG
+173 SLVIVFGG
-181 FVLFNISFN
+181 FVLFDISFAKIFVAVRACLTFLKVQITKLAHNRPQKPTKMPAESSLPTNEPNHPQAGQTPENAEHEPN
-190 KAFIGIRKAVTVGF
+190 KLSG
-204 QTAVEIKDRV
+204 
-214 SRFKANRSSSKPA
+214 SS
-227 GEIPKKEVSS
+227 
-237 PKQPKSSEEQQSFS
+237 
-251 TSAITIS
+251 ITIS
-258 GMPVADEAKQQ
+258 GMPVTEADKQPKKPVKQQ
-269 PASSAAAKKDTAEKP
+269 LSSQEDEK
-284 AKKQASDV
+284 ADKASDV
-292 DLVNVQEDDS
+292 DLVNVKEDDS
-302 YRLPTPDLLTQMS
+302 YKLPTPDLLTQIP

-320 GELKSIDHNAKVL
+320 GELKSIDHNAQVL

-359 IHPDIG
+359 LHPDIG

-385 DIRIEAPIPGKSLV
+385 DIRIEAPIPGKSLI

-414 DVVEHQPDRHGHLL
+414 DVVEHQPDIHGHVL

-461 SVAINGIITSILLNA
+461 SVAINGIITSILLHA
-476 RPSQV
+476 KPSQV

-521 SEMENRYELFAKYGQ
+521 SEMENRYELFAKFGQ
-536 RKISTFNEFAAKN
+536 RKISTYNEFVAKN
-549 NQENDVK
+549 NRENDTK

-666 AFIPDKDVSRVVKF
+666 AFISDKDVSRVVKF

-691 SMMVSDE
+691 SMIVSDE
-698 EIKQE
+698 EIKEEDQE
-703 DEADSEDDLFD
+703 DSEDDLFN
-714 DALSFVVNEQKAS
+714 DALAFVVDQQKAS

-737 GYNRAARLIDDLENR
+737 GYNRAARLIDDLEKR
-752 GYIGPQNGS
+752 GYIGPQDGS
-761 KLGRFLKRN
+761 RPR
-770 RFEITLM
+770 
-777 MANKKGRH
+777 
-785 QFNLMSSLVY
+785 QVYKEKNE

>member
-1 MATKRTRKRT
+1 MKTKRTPKKT
-11 AKKRGR
+11 VKKRGR
-17 PAKKQESAD
+17 PRKTTTKSNHQSS
-26 FLSKYAVNIVGI
+26 FLQKYAINVIGGI
-38 VMAVWALLGL
+38 VAILALLGL
-48 FQAGIVGIF
+48 LQAGIVGTF
-57 IINLTRIFVG
+57 MINVARIFVG
-67 ALYPIGLAAIMAGG
+67 SLYPLLLLLAIVGG
-81 IWLAGFSRLPKVK
+81 IWLAGFSRLPKIPARYT
-94 WRHLFGTCMILLGI
+94 WGTVLVLIGILLW
-108 LTILSLA
+108 LTLI
-115 EYFQTAQPV
+115 EYIQAAQPV
-124 DFVTVNWG
+124 DFINFNWE
-132 KLTDDMT
+132 KLTDDIA
-139 SSNTTS
+139 SSNSDS
-145 NIGGGILSAIC
+145 NIGGGILAAVLFYVSHLL
-156 FVFLHMLVGN
+156 FGK
-166 IGVGIVS
+166 IGTGIVAS
-173 VLLIVAGG
+173 LIILCGG
-181 FVLFNISFN
+181 FVFFDISFAKIFTGLRACLTFM
-190 KAFIGIRKAVTVGF
+190 KARIAKARQHT
-204 QTAVEIKDRV
+204 
-214 SRFKANRSSSKPA
+214 
-227 GEIPKKEVSS
+227 GEKRA
-237 PKQPKSSEEQQSFS
+237 KQPVKPTPATTQDSHAQVDDVPDSGDNQPNKLSPS
-251 TSAITIS
+251 TITIS
-258 GMPVADEAKQQ
+258 GMPVTEETKQAAQSAPKKPAPKEDKSADE
-269 PASSAAAKKDTAEKP
+269 S
-284 AKKQASDV
+284 SDV
-292 DLVNVQEDDS
+292 DLVDVKEDDS
-302 YRLPTPDLLTQMS
+302 YKLPTTDLLTQIP

-320 GELKSIDHNAKVL
+320 GELQSIDHNAQVL

-359 IHPDIG
+359 LHPDIG

-385 DIRIEAPIPGKSLV
+385 DIRIEAPIPGKSLI

-414 DVVEHQPDRHGHLL
+414 DVVEHQPDNHGHVL

-461 SVAINGIITSILLNA
+461 SVAINGIITSILLHA
-476 RPSQV
+476 KPSQV

-521 SEMENRYELFAKYGQ
+521 SEMENRYELFAKFGQ
-536 RKISTFNEFAAKN
+536 RKISTYNDFVAKN
-549 NQENDVK
+549 NRENDTK

-691 SMMVSDE
+691 SMIVSDE
-698 EIKQE
+698 EIKEEDQE
-703 DEADSEDDLFD
+703 DSEDDLFN
-714 DALSFVVNEQKAS
+714 DALEFVVDQQKAS

-737 GYNRAARLIDDLENR
+737 GYNRAARLIDDLEKR
-752 GYIGPQNGS
+752 GYIGPQDGS
-761 KLGRFLKRN
+761 RPR
-770 RFEITLM
+770 
-777 MANKKGRH
+777 
-785 QFNLMSSLVY
+785 QVYKEKQG